1 MLNRRQALIGYL
13 AYTAAKPILKRVVRS
28 KAKSAVPGTREGSR
42 APNTAAIVAAGV
54 AALGAL
60 AFWRMRRSDAGEALE
75 S

>member
-13 AYTAAKPILKRVVRS
+13 AYTAGKPIVKRVVRS

-42 APNTAAIVAAGV
+42 APNTAALVAVVA
-54 AALGAL
+54 AALGAR
-60 AFWRMRRSDAGEALE
+60 AFWRRRRSDEDETFE

>member
-13 AYTAAKPILKRVVRS
+13 VYTAGKPIMKRVVRT

-42 APNTAAIVAAGV
+42 APNMAAIVAGV
-54 AALGAL
+54 AAALGAL
-60 AFWRMRRSDAGEALE
+60 AFWRRRRRDEHETPE

>member
-13 AYTAAKPILKRVVRS
+13 AYTAGKPIIKRVVRS

-42 APNTAAIVAAGV
+42 APNTAALVAVAA
-54 AALGAL
+54 ALLGAL
-60 AFWRMRRSDAGEALE
+60 AFWRRRRSDEEPFE

>member
-13 AYTAAKPILKRVVRS
+13 AYAAGKPILKRVVRS

-42 APNTAAIVAAGV
+42 TPNRAAIVAAV
-54 AALGAL
+54 AAALGAL
-60 AFWRMRRSDAGEALE
+60 MFWRKRRSDEGEPLE

>member
-13 AYTAAKPILKRVVRS
+13 AYTAGKPIVKRVVRS

-42 APNTAAIVAAGV
+42 APNTAALVATAA

-60 AFWRMRRSDAGEALE
+60 AFWRMRRSGKDGPLE